1 MRGERRPVTGCLID
15 ATTWAEYLRGGRPD
29 VRAQV
34 DKLLDGNQAFACGV
48 VLAALLAGIDGESD
62 RRFIEECLRG
72 VPYLEAGRAAF
83 AAAGRLGA
91 ALRRRG
97 EAAPLA
103 DLLLL
108 ALAREHRLTLF
119 TLNDRLAGL
128 ARAQGVAVA
137 MPPAAGPAV
146 PGRSERSASQRG
158 G

>member
-1 MRGERRPVTGCLID
+1 MNGCLVD
-15 ATTWAEYLRGGRPD
+15 ATVWAEYLRGARAD
-29 VRAQV
+29 VRERV
-34 DKLLDGNQAFACGV
+34 DKLLDGNRAAACGV

-62 RRFIEECLRG
+62 RRFLEECLRG
-72 VPYLEAGRAAF
+72 VPFLEAGREAF
-83 AAAGRLGA
+83 AAAGRMAA

-108 ALAREHRLTLF
+108 ALAREHRLALF
-119 TLNDRLAGL
+119 TFNGRLAAL

-137 MPPAAGPAV
+137 APPAAGPAAPV
-146 PGRSERSASQRG
+146 RSGRSANQRG